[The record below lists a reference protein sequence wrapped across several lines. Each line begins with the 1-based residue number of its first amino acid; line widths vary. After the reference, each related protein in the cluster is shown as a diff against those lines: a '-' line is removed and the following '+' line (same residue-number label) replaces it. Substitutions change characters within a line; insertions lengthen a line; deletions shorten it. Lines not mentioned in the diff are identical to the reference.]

1 MAKVHTRAASGL
13 KLRGDLTVTVTRVS
27 DGFKRTHGVRNT
39 ITYDGRNSPLYLW
52 APDGITVADYAIAT
66 LRAGTSTTPPT
77 AGDTSL
83 GAPLAG
89 GPTGGIL
96 TLSSLERTRSPATA
110 ELIITA
116 ELDTAHANGYTLT
129 EAGLYLDNGQLFARQ
144 VHTAIAKNS
153 GFIVSYT
160 WILGLTA

>member
-1 MAKVHTRAASGL
+1 MAKVHSRATSGL

-27 DGFKRTHGVRNT
+27 DGFQRTHGVRNT

-52 APDGITVADYAIAT
+52 APDGVTVADYAIET
-66 LRAGTSTTPPT
+66 LRTGTSTTPPT

-89 GPTGGIL
+89 GPTGGIITL
-96 TLSSLERTRSPATA
+96 TSLDRTRSPATG
-110 ELIITA
+110 ELVITA
-116 ELDTAHANGYTLT
+116 ELDTAHANGSVLT
-129 EAGLYLDNGQLFARQ
+129 EAGLYLANGQLFSRQ
-144 VHTAIAKNS
+144 IHTAITKNS
-153 GFIVSYT
+153 GFTVSYT